1 MEKILTINIII
12 IKRRLAMFGKNKS
25 VGLSGIPGGILK
37 MCGEGMI
44 PYLARLLGIKFNI
57 GTITGYWKMP

>member
-1 MEKILTINIII
+1 M
-12 IKRRLAMFGKNKS
+12 MGKNKS